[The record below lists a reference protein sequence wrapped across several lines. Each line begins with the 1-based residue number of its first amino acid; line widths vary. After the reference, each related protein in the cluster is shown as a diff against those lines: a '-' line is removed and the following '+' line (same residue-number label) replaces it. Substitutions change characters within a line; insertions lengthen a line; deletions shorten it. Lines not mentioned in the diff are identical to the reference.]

1 MADRPIQLSAA
12 VADDHAAFAEGAIT
26 LWANL
31 LTLIGEHLCET
42 GTPRHEVLEMLTM
55 LHETNEETI
64 RSPRARA
71 VASRHLMSVY
81 RALGEA

>member
-1 MADRPIQLSAA
+1 MVDRSDPALAP
-12 VADDHAAFAEGAIT
+12 VDDDAAFAEGAIP

-31 LTLIGEHLCET
+31 LTLIGTHLRES
-42 GTPRHEVLEMLTM
+42 GTPRQEVLDMLTM

-81 RALGEA
+81 RALGES

>member
-1 MADRPIQLSAA
+1 MALG
-12 VADDHAAFAEGAIT
+12 DDDAAFAEGAIT

-31 LTLIGEHLCET
+31 LTLIGTHLRET
-42 GTPRHEVLEMLTM
+42 GTPRQEVLDTLTM

-64 RSPRARA
+64 RAPRARA